1 MAHVLDTPLQPAATS
16 RDTAHQRFRHA
27 APARLGLALAAALV
41 GMALAPSAQAQVLA
55 FAKSGDGASIV
66 LHEKAGPCMGRA
78 RFAEHITAS
87 GERTAGCW
95 LKTSEKV
102 LISFL
107 DGERGDIPLVH
118 LKQLA
123 EI

>member
-1 MAHVLDTPLQPAATS
+1 MSIPSATTT
-16 RDTAHQRFRHA
+16 RHKPHQASGRA
-27 APARLGLALAAALV
+27 APWRLGLALAAALV
-41 GMALAPSAQAQVLA
+41 GMAMAPSAQAQVLA

-66 LHEKAGPCMGRA
+66 LHEKPGPCIGRA
-78 RFAEHITAS
+78 RYAEHITAQ

-95 LKTSEKV
+95 LKTSDKV

-123 EI
+123 DI